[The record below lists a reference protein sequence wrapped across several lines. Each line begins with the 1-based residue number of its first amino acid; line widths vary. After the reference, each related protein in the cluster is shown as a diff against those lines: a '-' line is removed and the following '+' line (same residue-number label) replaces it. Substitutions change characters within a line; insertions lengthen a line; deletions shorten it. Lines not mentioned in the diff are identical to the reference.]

1 MNVTIGPAEDR
12 ALITGL
18 HSVCDIFCKRCKHM
32 VGWTYAKAYETSQKY
47 KEGKFIIEKINLHLE
62 ESGYYDVNAPAGERV
77 DRWRQRSM
85 SWGNEDIVYE
95 YGGHSPR
102 IHSSGDKS
110 PESTKWSTIRDRKW
124 DSPVG
129 MPEAPV
135 LYSE

>member
-1 MNVTIGPAEDR
+1 
-12 ALITGL
+12 
-18 HSVCDIFCKRCKHM
+18 M
-32 VGWTYAKAYETSQKY
+32 VGWTYAKAYESSQKY

-77 DRWRQRSM
+77 DRWRRRSM

-95 YGGHSPR
+95 YGGRSPSNAPSWER
-102 IHSSGDKS
+102 S
-110 PESTKWSTIRDRKW
+110 PVSTKWSSSGSGESCW

-135 LYSE
+135 L